1 MKKSSLYSFFKNP
14 CNIYI
19 IVCLLYSLQ
28 GTGFYNLGGISALLH
43 AILVCMSVYYLV
55 YAISTY
61 NLPPF
66 LKNTNAL
73 ILIVFIYTIFRY
85 VAGDV
90 VIDRT
95 GREIVPTE
103 TIRSMYPLLSI
114 YAFSV
119 FSRKGYINEEMLK
132 KWVFAFLGCAILSIY
147 GMQISYRAR
156 FGTGNIGDFTNNMG
170 YTMLSIIPAVVLFKR
185 KLILQFAILLVID
198 YFVFTSMKR
207 GAILIG
213 VLCTL
218 YFIYQSFKFNKRQR
232 YVTFFISAIAIV
244 GIIYFFKFELSTN
257 DYFVSRVEMTEE
269 GNTSERNLI
278 YGKLLSIFVDQSNV
292 FEQIFGHGLDGC
304 VKSIGIMA
312 HNDWIEF
319 LIDFGVMGIILLLWF
334 FFSLFKTTRKIQTVN
349 TDMFVILGLSAL
361 LLFIRTFF
369 SMSLTNITYYTS
381 ALMGFALSYYHT
393 NYTIKQ

>member
-1 MKKSSLYSFFKNP
+1 MKQSSSYSFFKNP
-14 CNIYI
+14 CNIYLI
-19 IVCLLYSLQ
+19 ICLLYSLQ
-28 GTGFYNLGGISALLH
+28 GTGFYNLGQLSIVLH
-43 AILVCMSVYYLV
+43 LVLVCMSAYYLL
-55 YAISTY
+55 YAIIY
-61 NLPPF
+61 YKLPPF
-66 LKNTNAL
+66 LNATNAL
-73 ILIVFIYTIFRY
+73 ILITIFYTIIRY
-85 VAGDV
+85 AAGGSV
-90 VIDRT
+90 VDLA

-114 YAFSV
+114 DAFYV

-147 GMQISYRAR
+147 GMQMSYKAR
-156 FGTGNIGDFTNNMG
+156 LGVGNIGDFTNNMG

-257 DYFVSRVEMTEE
+257 DYFSSRVEMTQE

-278 YGKLLSIFVDQSNV
+278 YGLLLSIYVDQSSAL
-292 FEQIFGHGLDGC
+292 QQLFGHGLDGC

-334 FFSLFKTTRKIQTVN
+334 FFSLFKTTRKIQSIN

-361 LLFIRTFF
+361 LLFFRTFF